1 MQAYF
6 WQSERRMPQML
17 NVSVWSTDKAVH
29 KFQSGMPTSRG
40 LGGEILAAGQVL
52 DSGGGGGGRGD
63 KERRSMKD
71 ERALFIVLMNHFLL
85 MYLQAVLIKQY

>member
-1 MQAYF
+1 
-6 WQSERRMPQML
+6 ML
-17 NVSVWSTDKAVH
+17 DVSVWGTDKALH
-29 KFQSGMPTSRG
+29 KFESRMPTSQG

-63 KERRSMKD
+63 KERQGMKD

-85 MYLQAVLIKQY
+85 IYLQAVLIKQY